1 MFKAELGVKSTD
13 KLTCLHPLLFLERDR
28 IGINRDS
35 ILEVLEEVGR
45 PKGPILCDV
54 DVFKGHYQ
62 LEERR
67 LERNRRPIFL
77 GVLTVSL
84 GDDTLP
90 AKEELEQI
98 MERLREVLSVTLR
111 KGDLV
116 TQWNRA
122 QFIMNLPGLNL
133 EQTSIAL
140 ERVYKRFIRL
150 ESSGDL
156 TLDRKVEMV
165 LPRSE

>member
-1 MFKAELGVKSTD
+1 MWMS
-13 KLTCLHPLLFLERDR
+13 
-28 IGINRDS
+28 
-35 ILEVLEEVGR
+35 
-45 PKGPILCDV
+45 
-54 DVFKGHYQ
+54 
-62 LEERR
+62 
-67 LERNRRPIFL
+67 LERNRQPIFL

-156 TLDRKVEMV
+156 TLDRKVEIV